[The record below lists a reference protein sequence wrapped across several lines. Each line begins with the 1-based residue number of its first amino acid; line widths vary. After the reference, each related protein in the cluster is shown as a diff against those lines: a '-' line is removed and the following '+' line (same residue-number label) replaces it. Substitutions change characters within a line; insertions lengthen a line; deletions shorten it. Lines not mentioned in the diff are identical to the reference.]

1 MRVNVEKVEMSIDR
15 KHGQGAHVSL
25 YYQDGSVERREVECG
40 MLIDALCSGTVSGT
54 ARWHSVGSL
63 PEGYINVA
71 FDCANTST
79 FRVALGFPGKKRLI
93 KHYDKLYLVPMPRIL
108 MFIEVIQGRFTDMWI
123 YSVRDDGVICN
134 MPTPN
139 VYGDGKV
146 CWGSNEKV
154 EIRELRD
161 CEKAVSIFFDSAFNH
176 DLFPAGARHFA
187 SFAEELAALEK
198 EDSFPD
204 KWLVPYGK
212 EKLTEEDL
220 RGDRG
225 FVLGFLTR

>member
-1 MRVNVEKVEMSIDR
+1 MCLNVERIVMTIDR
-15 KHGQGAHVSL
+15 KYGQKAQVNL
-25 YYQDGSVERREVECG
+25 CYQDGSAESREVDCG
-40 MLIDALCSGTVSGT
+40 VLIDALCSSTSSGT

-63 PEGYINVA
+63 PEGYINVV
-71 FDCANTST
+71 FDCANSKN
-79 FRVALGFPGKKRLI
+79 FRVALGLPGKKRLI

-108 MFIEVIQGRFTDMWI
+108 MFIEVIQERFADMWI

-139 VYGDGKV
+139 VYDGGRV

-161 CEKAVSIFFDSAFNH
+161 CDKAVSIFFDSAFNQ
-176 DLFPAGARHFA
+176 DLFPPGARHFA
-187 SFAEELAALEK
+187 SFAEELAALDK

-220 RGDRG
+220 QGNRG
-225 FVLGFLTR
+225 FVLDFLTR